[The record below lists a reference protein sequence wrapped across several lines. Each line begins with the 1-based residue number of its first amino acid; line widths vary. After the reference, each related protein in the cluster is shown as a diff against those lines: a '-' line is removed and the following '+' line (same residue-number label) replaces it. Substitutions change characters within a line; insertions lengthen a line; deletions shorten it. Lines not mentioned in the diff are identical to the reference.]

1 MLIERLSSGIV
12 FADLISMRGIRW
24 GFSHCLFVFVLLLSC
39 RVQAF
44 RCPEFTTSNQLVVTF
59 EGLGGE
65 TFGSPVHTLAEEVN
79 FSEYQIAR
87 FAHNHTPATIAA
99 CIRRWMVQTPE
110 SKVSIMGQGL
120 GGSTAYRV
128 AKVMGDQ
135 GMNVEYLI
143 LFDGREGNEKSCKR
157 YQGAHYEKPENVS
170 YVFNYFQCGRLPGRR
185 FAKSKGVYNYRL
197 NSSHVLLPRTSVA
210 KNFSRRLLNQD
221 VIAFEPQSLNEFNR
235 HRSFHPTLS
244 EVGEITQRE
253 ALHLIEPVHNTVRA
267 PASAPAGFANER
279 CTQFGVSFECSPG
292 RAAQQ
297 GFVPGASR

>member
-1 MLIERLSSGIV
+1 
-12 FADLISMRGIRW
+12 MRCIRW
-24 GFSHCLFVFVLLLSC
+24 VLLNLVSLTILLIGES
-39 RVQAF
+39 VQAF
-44 RCPEFTTSNQLVVTF
+44 RCPDFTTSNQLVVTF

-65 TFGSPVHTLAEEVN
+65 TFGSPVHSLAKEVN

-135 GMNVEYLI
+135 GMNIENLI
-143 LFDGREGNEKSCKR
+143 LFDGREGNEKSCRK
-157 YQGAHYEKPENVS
+157 YQGPHYRKPKNVR

-185 FAKSKGVYNYRL
+185 FASSKGVYNYKL
-197 NSSHVLLPRTSVA
+197 KSSHVLLPKTPVA
-210 KNFSRRLLNQD
+210 KKFSRRLLNQD
-221 VIAFEPQSLNEFNR
+221 VIAFEPQSLNKFNR

-244 EVGEITQRE
+244 EVGVMTQRE
-253 ALHLIEPVHNTVRA
+253 ALHLIRPVHNTVRA
-267 PASAPAGFANER
+267 PASAPAGFSNER
-279 CTQFGVSFECSPG
+279 CIQFGVSYECSPG
-292 RAAQQ
+292 AAAQQ
-297 GFVPGASR
+297 RFVPGSSH